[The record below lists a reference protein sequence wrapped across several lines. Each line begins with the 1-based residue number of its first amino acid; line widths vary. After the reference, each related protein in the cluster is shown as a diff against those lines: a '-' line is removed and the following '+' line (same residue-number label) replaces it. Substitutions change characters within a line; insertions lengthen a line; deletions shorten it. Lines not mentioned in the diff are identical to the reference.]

1 MPHVLGID
9 LGTTSLK
16 GLVVDKQGQLV
27 AQAQVSYET
36 QHPQLGY
43 SEQNPAVWTDAMEEV
58 MEQLIRSF
66 PNLASSLEAISFSG
80 QMHSLVMLDHKG
92 QVLHPAIL
100 WNDGR
105 THEECQIL
113 EHTLGERL
121 IDISKNV
128 ALPGFTLPKL
138 LWVKRN
144 LPEIWAQIGYFL
156 LPKDYL
162 RYWLGAPMQMD
173 YSDASGTLL
182 LDMKQG
188 KWSEELCQS
197 LDIPLE
203 WCPPLVESMSVV
215 GWLRP
220 ELAHQWG
227 LIKPVKL
234 VAGGADN
241 ACGALGAGLIPEQ
254 GLVSIGTSGVYL
266 QLAALP
272 DDTSGRTHVF
282 QHVVPG
288 QYYQMGVT
296 LAAGDSLKWYKSQF
310 LPDLSYEQLF
320 EAIAEQDAKE
330 LVPLWFTPYLQGE
343 RCPYPDSKV
352 RASFMHLDI
361 SHGPLDLA
369 RSIVEGITFSLRDL
383 IQLVEKETKVT
394 PTLLRSI
401 GGGSQSSYWC
411 QLQANIFTKPVVT
424 ILPEQGPGL
433 GAAMLAAMAM
443 GWFESFPSCQ
453 EQFLKLNQQFNPE
466 KDKIQ
471 HYQDLYEVYKQIYP
485 RTRNLTD

>member
-1 MPHVLGID
+1 MAYVLGID

-43 SEQNPAVWTDAMEEV
+43 SEQDPAVWTGAMDEV
-58 MEQLIRSF
+58 MEQLIGSL
-66 PNLASSLEAISFSG
+66 PELASGLEAISFSG
-80 QMHSLVMLDHKG
+80 QMHSLVILDQKG

-113 EHTLGERL
+113 EHTLGKRL
-121 IDISKNV
+121 IAISKNV

-144 LPEIWAQIGYFL
+144 LPEIWPRIRYFL

-188 KWSEELCQS
+188 KWSEELCQN

-203 WCPPLVESMSVV
+203 WCPPLVESEAVV

-220 ELAHQWG
+220 ELAQKWG
-227 LIKPVKL
+227 LKKPVKL

-241 ACGALGAGLIPEQ
+241 ALSLIH
-254 GLVSIGTSGVYL
+254 I
-266 QLAALP
+266 
-272 DDTSGRTHVF
+272 
-282 QHVVPG
+282 
-288 QYYQMGVT
+288 
-296 LAAGDSLKWYKSQF
+296 
-310 LPDLSYEQLF
+310 
-320 EAIAEQDAKE
+320 
-330 LVPLWFTPYLQGE
+330 
-343 RCPYPDSKV
+343 
-352 RASFMHLDI
+352 
-361 SHGPLDLA
+361 
-369 RSIVEGITFSLRDL
+369 
-383 IQLVEKETKVT
+383 
-394 PTLLRSI
+394 
-401 GGGSQSSYWC
+401 
-411 QLQANIFTKPVVT
+411 
-424 ILPEQGPGL
+424 
-433 GAAMLAAMAM
+433 
-443 GWFESFPSCQ
+443 
-453 EQFLKLNQQFNPE
+453 
-466 KDKIQ
+466 
-471 HYQDLYEVYKQIYP
+471 
-485 RTRNLTD
+485 